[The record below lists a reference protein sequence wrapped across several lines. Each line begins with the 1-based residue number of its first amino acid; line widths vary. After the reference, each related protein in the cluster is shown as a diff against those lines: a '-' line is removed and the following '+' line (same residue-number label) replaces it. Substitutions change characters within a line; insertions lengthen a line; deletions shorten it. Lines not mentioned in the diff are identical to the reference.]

1 HLEAPPHL
9 TRQLPGRLNGS
20 QGTLDLELDVF
31 GHSRAFCGVVYTTTD
46 RLTVL
51 CTRNGLGDLAAHSL
65 IQVGHGLED
74 VVNAGL
80 DVLEAGRLI
89 RGVTGVTEG
98 RPRQVDR
105 HNKVSRLEVVDDRQ
119 QRICKA
125 KDGAGVFASA
135 LGDQG

>member
-1 HLEAPPHL
+1 RLLRQRPDDVVGLVPLGTEHRDVEGLHHLEAPPHL

-51 CTRNGLGDLAAHSL
+51 CTRNGLGDLATHSL

-98 RPRQVDR
+98 
-105 HNKVSRLEVVDDRQ
+105 
-119 QRICKA
+119 
-125 KDGAGVFASA
+125 
-135 LGDQG
+135 